1 MDLAPEQKL
10 HGFTVRTREE
20 LPEIDGTAYVLD
32 HDKSGAQL
40 LYLRNDDNNKAF
52 SIAFKTPPADDTGVF
67 HILEHSV
74 LCGSD
79 KFPVKEPFVDLL
91 KSSMQTFLNAMTF
104 PDKTMY
110 PVASTND
117 QDLLNLADVYLDAVL
132 HPAIYRKRAIFEQEG
147 WHYELGGDTE
157 AEAGDSVAGDAVA
170 ATETA
175 DGSARLVLN
184 GVVYNEMKGA
194 LSDPNSVLYDELQ
207 AALFPDTAY
216 RFESGGT
223 PRAIPDLTYEQFLEE
238 HRRHYRLDNSYLT
251 LYGDLDLD
259 GMLAFLDERYLS
271 PVADEQAAATGIGAE
286 GAPLGPHELREQAP
300 VRALGV
306 KRNMA
311 TAPENACA
319 GLGYVIGNACER
331 TRMTAVDILID
342 AIAGSNE
349 APLKRALLD
358 AGLAA
363 DATAFFADSL
373 LQPFAVIQLRGL
385 EEGGAERFRPV
396 VEKTLRKLADG
407 GLDRALVEA
416 SLSRAEFVMRE
427 REYGMPD
434 GVEIGR
440 AHV

>member
-40 LYLRNDDNNKAF
+40 LYLRNDGNNKAF

-259 GMLAFLDERYLS
+259 GMLAFHTLC
-271 PVADEQAAATGIGAE
+271 EQNSDDLKTTLAAVEEKFG
-286 GAPLGPHELREQAP
+286 
-300 VRALGV
+300 
-306 KRNMA
+306 
-311 TAPENACA
+311 
-319 GLGYVIGNACER
+319 
-331 TRMTAVDILID
+331 DILPEMKWINMGGGHHITRPD
-342 AIAGSNE
+342 YDLG
-349 APLKRALLD
+349 
-358 AGLAA
+358 
-363 DATAFFADSL
+363 T
-373 LQPFAVIQLRGL
+373 L
-385 EEGGAERFRPV
+385 EDCIRHAQQ
-396 VEKTLRKLADG
+396 
-407 GLDRALVEA
+407 
-416 SLSRAEFVMRE
+416 SW
-427 REYGMPD
+427 
-434 GVEIGR
+434 GVNVYLNLGR
-440 AHV
+440 QWP

>member
-170 ATETA
+170 ATEAA

-194 LSDPNSVLYDELQ
+194 LSDPNSRR
-207 AALFPDTAY
+207 AARRAPSPTSPTSSSWRSTAATTAWTTATS
-216 RFESGGT
+216 RCTAIST
-223 PRAIPDLTYEQFLEE
+223 WTACWPSSTNATCPPSPTSRRPRRASAPRARLSAPTSCAS
-238 HRRHYRLDNSYLT
+238 RRPYARW
-251 LYGDLDLD
+251 
-259 GMLAFLDERYLS
+259 A
-271 PVADEQAAATGIGAE
+271 
-286 GAPLGPHELREQAP
+286 
-300 VRALGV
+300 
-306 KRNMA
+306 
-311 TAPENACA
+311 
-319 GLGYVIGNACER
+319 
-331 TRMTAVDILID
+331 
-342 AIAGSNE
+342 
-349 APLKRALLD
+349 
-358 AGLAA
+358 
-363 DATAFFADSL
+363 
-373 LQPFAVIQLRGL
+373 
-385 EEGGAERFRPV
+385 
-396 VEKTLRKLADG
+396 
-407 GLDRALVEA
+407 
-416 SLSRAEFVMRE
+416 
-427 REYGMPD
+427 
-434 GVEIGR
+434 
-440 AHV
+440 